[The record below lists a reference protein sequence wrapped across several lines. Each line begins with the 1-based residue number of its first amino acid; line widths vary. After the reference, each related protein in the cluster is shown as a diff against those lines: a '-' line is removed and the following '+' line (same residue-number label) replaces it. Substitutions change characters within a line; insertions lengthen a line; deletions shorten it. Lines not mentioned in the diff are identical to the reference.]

1 MATVKGIL
9 VNDGG
14 APARIMNFNAD
25 ATIYAGDAIELTAT
39 GCKAAD
45 EGDVQPAGF
54 ALVDAAADEPCS
66 VITGSGIMLNAA
78 VDGSSSAASIG
89 SLLGVGEDGTMIV
102 VAAAKATAVA
112 LEAKSTAPGTT
123 TRLLSKVLVL

>member
-1 MATVKGIL
+1 MAIVKGIL

-14 APARIMNFNAD
+14 APGRIMNFDAD

-45 EGDVQPAGF
+45 EGDVAPAGF

-66 VITGSGIMLNAA
+66 VITGSGLMLNVA
-78 VDGSSSAASIG
+78 VDGSGTPAAIG
-89 SLLGVGEDGTMIV
+89 SLLGVGEDGTLVV
-102 VAAAKATAVA
+102 VAAGKATVVS
-112 LEAKSTAPGTT
+112 LEAKTTAPGTT

>member
-1 MATVKGIL
+1 
-9 VNDGG
+9 
-14 APARIMNFNAD
+14 
-25 ATIYAGDAIELTAT
+25 
-39 GCKAAD
+39 
-45 EGDVQPAGF
+45 
-54 ALVDAAADEPCS
+54 
-66 VITGSGIMLNAA
+66 MLNAA